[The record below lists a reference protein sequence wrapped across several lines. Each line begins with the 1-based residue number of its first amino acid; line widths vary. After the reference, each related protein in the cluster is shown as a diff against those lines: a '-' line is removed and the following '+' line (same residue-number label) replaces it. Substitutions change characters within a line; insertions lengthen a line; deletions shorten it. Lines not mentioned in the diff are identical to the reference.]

1 MFFVDTSWT
10 LLYTRWCGGETNSSH
25 FATATSNPK
34 ETTMTS
40 SEKIRKRIKAERQ
53 AKITKINSQY
63 ELIENGELTVS
74 QNKILE
80 SDEYNK
86 WIAQKTRCFDRNGN
100 ELSTL
105 TQTYKDLTNSI
116 IFKSMDIN
124 WAIYLFEG
132 DVIRRREFKK

>member
-1 MFFVDTSWT
+1 
-10 LLYTRWCGGETNSSH
+10 
-25 FATATSNPK
+25 
-34 ETTMTS
+34 MTS

-63 ELIENGELTVS
+63 ELIENGQLTVS

-100 ELSTL
+100 EIKSL

-124 WAIYLFEG
+124 WAVYLFEG
-132 DVIRRREFKK
+132 NVIRRREFKK